1 MKTDSAQIQYDKM
14 TKTPVN
20 KLVLQLGLPTTV
32 SMLVTSV
39 YNMADTFF
47 VSQLGTSVS
56 GATGVVFALMAIIN
70 AFGFM
75 FGHGAGSNISRK
87 LGAHD
92 VESARKF
99 ASTSFFLSLLCG
111 ALICILGFLFHAPF
125 MRLLGSTDSILPHAI
140 EYSTWILIAAPA
152 MASSCVMNNILRYEG
167 KAFFAML
174 GLASGGI
181 LNIFGDMFLIFV
193 LKLGVRGAGIST
205 AISQYI
211 SMAILISPF
220 LRGKVQSRLNIRYV
234 TRQFSDVS
242 NILATGF
249 PSLMR
254 QGLNSVSV
262 MVLNR
267 FAGPYG
273 DAAIAAM
280 SIVTRIINF
289 LFCVALGIGQGFQ
302 PVSAFNYGAGKY
314 KRIYEGMR
322 KGFFICIFISLAAS
336 AICVF
341 GGRFIVSWFVSNPS
355 EEIFDYAMQYLN
367 TISFFMLP
375 LAWIFLYRNA
385 LQGLN
390 RGLVPMLSGVVEMVC
405 RIIVIAVTLNPFG
418 YWAVRLASPITWLF
432 TGILLIVTYFIW
444 EKQSRKK
451 HSGSSD

>member
-111 ALICILGFLFHAPF
+111 TLICILGFLFHSPF

-167 KAFFAML
+167 KAFFANARSCL
-174 GLASGGI
+174 RRYFKHLRRHV
-181 LNIFGDMFLIFV
+181 LIFV

-234 TRQFSDVS
+234 TRQLSDVS

-289 LFCVALGIGQGFQ
+289 LFCSTGHRTRLPASQRLQL
-302 PVSAFNYGAGKY
+302 
-314 KRIYEGMR
+314 RRR
-322 KGFFICIFISLAAS
+322 KIQTCPGCFLVQHQKQLRGNEHF
-336 AICVF
+336 
-341 GGRFIVSWFVSNPS
+341 R
-355 EEIFDYAMQYLN
+355 
-367 TISFFMLP
+367 
-375 LAWIFLYRNA
+375 LYRNNLLCPHRA
-385 LQGLN
+385 H
-390 RGLVPMLSGVVEMVC
+390 VP
-405 RIIVIAVTLNPFG
+405 
-418 YWAVRLASPITWLF
+418 
-432 TGILLIVTYFIW
+432 
-444 EKQSRKK
+444 
-451 HSGSSD
+451 